1 MSSKGNNKIL
11 VARLVVRDGGD
22 NDGLVLGFLMRGGE
36 NVLRR
41 GMVYDVLA
49 WSPTMRAI
57 MGEEVTVVEAGPS
70 CIPRTLNDREADQT
84 SAVCWGN
91 DIGLIVED
99 FSGVCLTRE
108 EYADLLKR
116 EGSDG

>member
-1 MSSKGNNKIL
+1 
-11 VARLVVRDGGD
+11 
-22 NDGLVLGFLMRGGE
+22 
-36 NVLRR
+36 
-41 GMVYDVLA
+41 
-49 WSPTMRAI
+49 MRAI
-57 MGEEVTVVEAGPS
+57 MGDEVTVVEAGPS

-91 DIGLIVED
+91 SISYVADGSS
-99 FSGVCLTRE
+99 FNNACLTRA